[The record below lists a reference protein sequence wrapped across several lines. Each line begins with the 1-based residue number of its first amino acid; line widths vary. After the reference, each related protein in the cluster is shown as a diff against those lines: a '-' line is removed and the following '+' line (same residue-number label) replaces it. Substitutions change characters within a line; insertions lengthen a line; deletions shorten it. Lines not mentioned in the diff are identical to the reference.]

1 MAALKLVSSHL
12 NINLVFP
19 GGSAAGRNNNNF
31 QQRRSAAGGVRR
43 GKPSL
48 GIVKCLDANTSIL
61 PVPSPEPI
69 IPITSI
75 KRDDFSGD
83 FTFGASTSAIQT
95 EGNLNVDGRG
105 PSTLDDFIKA
115 DEGYNATDSY
125 NLYLDDVKA
134 LKDMRMS
141 AYRFSISWTRIL
153 PKGNLEGGINQ
164 KGIDFYNKLI
174 DELVN
179 NGIIPYVTL
188 DHFEI
193 PKALVESY
201 SSFLDKRIIKD
212 FKDYADVC
220 FEKFGDR
227 VKYWKTFNEPYY
239 VGSFMWELYC
249 EPIPEDGAFKA
260 THNLILAHAHVVD
273 LYRTK
278 YKHQQGGQIGISL
291 AFKWIEPFSS
301 TNTEDKDAAQHCIDH
316 EFGWYMDPLYSG
328 EYPKSMRDKIPEL
341 PTFTEEETKLVKGS
355 YDFLTLNYYHTY
367 YAKPVE
373 SWIVDSQKGFVHQ
386 SSIANEGHAQGQ
398 QHDKL
403 GNPAGFRDML
413 LYVKE
418 NYGNPRVVITENGWR
433 ADQEFKTSIQDLLAA
448 GNIDEITKA
457 LVDEGRLYYIQTHL
471 IALREA
477 LREGANITGYFV
489 WSLLD
494 NVEPLHGYYTTRYG
508 LMFTDYLDYLN
519 TVFGYLRLKY
529 KEAEEDTKENAE
541 ENTEE
546 NTARRDNAIR
556 KSVLAKERNNLDT
569 VLLNNEC
576 LRKDI
581 DKVKEELKM
590 TKATHR
596 VITDINVDL
605 SS

>member
-1 MAALKLVSSHL
+1 MALNLIVSSHL

-19 GGSAAGRNNNNF
+19 GGAAGRNNNNF
-31 QQRRSAAGGVRR
+31 QLRRSAAGGVRR

-48 GIVKCLDANTSIL
+48 GIVKCLDDNPSIL
-61 PVPSPEPI
+61 PVPVPTPI

-75 KRDDFSGD
+75 KRDDFSSN

-105 PSTLDDFIKA
+105 PSTLDGFIKA
-115 DEGYNATDSY
+115 DEGFNATDSY

-153 PKGNLEGGINQ
+153 PTGNLEGGINH

-174 DELVN
+174 DDLIH

-239 VGSFMWELYC
+239 VGSFMWELDC
-249 EPIPEDGAFKA
+249 EAIPKDGAFKA
-260 THNLILAHAHVVD
+260 THNLLLAHAHVVD

-278 YKHQQGGQIGISL
+278 YKPQQGGEIGISL
-291 AFKWIEPFSS
+291 AFKWIKPFSS
-301 TNTEDKDAAQHCIDH
+301 TSTEDKDAAQLCIDH

-328 EYPKSMRDKIPEL
+328 EYPKSMRDMIPEL
-341 PTFTEEETKLVKGS
+341 PTFNDMEKKLVKGS

-373 SWIVDSQKGFVHQ
+373 SWIVDPQKGFVHQ
-386 SSIANEGHAQGQ
+386 FSIANEGHAQGK

-403 GNPAGFRDML
+403 GNPEGFRDML

-418 NYGNPRVVITENGWR
+418 HYGNPRVVITENGWC
-433 ADQEFKTSIQDLLAA
+433 AHQVFKTSIQESLAA
-448 GNIDEITKA
+448 GNINEISKA
-457 LVDEGRLYYIQTHL
+457 LVDEDRLYYIQTHL

-477 LREGANITGYFV
+477 LSDGANITGYFV

-494 NVEPLHGYYTTRYG
+494 NVEPLHGYYATRYG
-508 LMFTDYLDYLN
+508 LMFTDYLDYCKRYPKTSAKWFSQFLN
-519 TVFGYLRLKY
+519 PVKSSVAYTPKRPDKY
-529 KEAEEDTKENAE
+529 
-541 ENTEE
+541 
-546 NTARRDNAIR
+546 
-556 KSVLAKERNNLDT
+556 
-569 VLLNNEC
+569 
-576 LRKDI
+576 
-581 DKVKEELKM
+581 
-590 TKATHR
+590 
-596 VITDINVDL
+596 
-605 SS
+605 